1 VIEGARE
8 QGRRQGLGKRS
19 YLAPSLLA
27 GLVAVDEEN
36 YDAERLPP
44 NTSPAAK

>member
-1 VIEGARE
+1 MTGIVLVAA
-8 QGRRQGLGKRS
+8 S
-19 YLAPSLLA
+19 SLAILALLA